1 MEMSKPFIFE
11 TLIPH
16 IWRPVTFRYDK
27 ALCQGGLPGAAACHK
42 ASKFSLLGC
51 SWKSQNCLKTGLLT
65 YFMIILVHEPS
76 QTLVTGMLDIW
87 KPRDARSDGDVMSPA
102 IQAYKDI
109 IKTSSLIGRNT

>member
-1 MEMSKPFIFE
+1 MLLEVTKLLE
-11 TLIPH
+11 NWLI
-16 IWRPVTFRYDK
+16 D
-27 ALCQGGLPGAAACHK
+27 
-42 ASKFSLLGC
+42 
-51 SWKSQNCLKTGLLT
+51 LT